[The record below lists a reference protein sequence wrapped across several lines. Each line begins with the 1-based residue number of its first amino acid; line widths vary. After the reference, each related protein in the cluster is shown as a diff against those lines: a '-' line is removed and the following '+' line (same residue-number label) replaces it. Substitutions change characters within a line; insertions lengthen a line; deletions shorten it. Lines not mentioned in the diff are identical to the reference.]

1 MACGVTGKRWDQV
14 IYYQYRHDGARRTLR
29 GIDEQTA
36 KAEKAIAGKTETD
49 LTERNVVC
57 SAAEVAAPVRTARDA
72 REVRR
77 SANNPATHGCGR
89 QRPYRFCTVSLTATV
104 AATTA
109 AVGALAQP

>member
-1 MACGVTGKRWDQV
+1 MTGKRWDQV
-14 IYYQYRHDGARRTLR
+14 IYYQYRHDRARRTLR

-72 REVRR
+72 
-77 SANNPATHGCGR
+77 
-89 QRPYRFCTVSLTATV
+89 
-104 AATTA
+104 
-109 AVGALAQP
+109 